1 MIHLLKYL
9 QKLFQPT
16 ALGSNKVVILLDLSL
31 VNQRD
36 KSKNIL
42 TITYTIPTFWSLGW
56 FIIQYT
62 KSNHLKHL
70 QMPRYNI
77 QFQFIL
83 MLYFIFQK
91 VEGEM
96 SPVILTAFNNQPVD
110 AILKEKE
117 VWKRQVYLC
126 RYCYKTIFFLALMC

>member
-1 MIHLLKYL
+1 
-9 QKLFQPT
+9 
-16 ALGSNKVVILLDLSL
+16 
-31 VNQRD
+31 
-36 KSKNIL
+36 
-42 TITYTIPTFWSLGW
+42 
-56 FIIQYT
+56 
-62 KSNHLKHL
+62 
-70 QMPRYNI
+70 MPLYNL

-126 RYCYKTIFFLALMC
+126 INCYKTFFSWR

>member
-1 MIHLLKYL
+1 
-9 QKLFQPT
+9 
-16 ALGSNKVVILLDLSL
+16 
-31 VNQRD
+31 
-36 KSKNIL
+36 
-42 TITYTIPTFWSLGW
+42 
-56 FIIQYT
+56 
-62 KSNHLKHL
+62 
-70 QMPRYNI
+70 
-77 QFQFIL
+77 

-126 RYCYKTIFFLALMC
+126 RDCYKTFFLGDNVFSFANFRVKSKETPEAGKVSSVFVFSDTVQLSNRMLVDDVKC

>member
-1 MIHLLKYL
+1 
-9 QKLFQPT
+9 
-16 ALGSNKVVILLDLSL
+16 
-31 VNQRD
+31 
-36 KSKNIL
+36 
-42 TITYTIPTFWSLGW
+42 
-56 FIIQYT
+56 
-62 KSNHLKHL
+62 
-70 QMPRYNI
+70 MPRYNI

-126 RYCYKTIFFLALMC
+126 RYCYKTIFLALMC

>member
-1 MIHLLKYL
+1 
-9 QKLFQPT
+9 
-16 ALGSNKVVILLDLSL
+16 
-31 VNQRD
+31 
-36 KSKNIL
+36 
-42 TITYTIPTFWSLGW
+42 
-56 FIIQYT
+56 
-62 KSNHLKHL
+62 
-70 QMPRYNI
+70 MPLYNL

-126 RYCYKTIFFLALMC
+126 